1 MVKVELIFPIENYTL
16 YGEDLKLR
24 YKLVNNLKKYNVHQ
38 IVFSL
43 DGGEIIKDTE
53 LSGSYTFSSL
63 ANGEHTILG
72 YLSDINNKKIE
83 QSNFSITF
91 NVLFK
96 EHTPENVTW
105 QLSKSKLPEF
115 IQEDFKTFSRFIE
128 AYYEWLHKSNNPV
141 YTPFNSEFF
150 MDVDHT
156 PEIFLSRFRTQYL
169 NDFPANI
176 FDFSDTKNFKTIL
189 KNIKQFYRAKGTE
202 KSVKFLFRL
211 LYNSYVEFY
220 YPKKDLMRAS
230 GDLWVEP
237 VSIKI
242 KNIVPINA
250 FQLKNGVVYQTNAS
264 NAIISSA
271 RVLEVLAQKVADQTI
286 YELTIANII
295 GEFNGDLPLYAD
307 LKINDKDTTISADLL
322 TVISSIS
329 ITSNGL
335 RVGDQIVIQ
344 SSDST
349 DLNTGTGYF
358 GIIRETSLR
367 GLPLQIRTIDSGYN
381 YSGHQNLYKKSKN
394 GILSSI
400 LGSVNIGVLTQY
412 SGYYKTISSM
422 PSSSGKLQDNRKY
435 QELSYVLQT
444 ELNLFQYIEN
454 INRLVHPAGVGIF
467 GSFLVKRKFVAD
479 TNLNKQV
486 DDYYAPLIGNYLPY
500 TLNSS
505 VDLRNTGTFV
515 SDLYPGGFDP
525 TQPSPNENS
534 PTDYF
539 THNPVTSLSST
550 VAATKFRYIPEV
562 SDKTEIN
569 TYWIVFNN
577 PNILLD
583 NTALD
588 IKDITIRDLL
598 RIPLVNNIPTL

>member
-24 YKLVNNLKKYNVHQ
+24 YTLVNNLKKYNVHQ

-63 ANGEHTILG
+63 TDGEHKILG
-72 YLSDINNKKIE
+72 YLTDINNKKIE

-242 KNIVPINA
+242 KNIVSTNA

-295 GEFNGDLPLYAD
+295 GEFNGDLPIYAD
-307 LKINDKDTTISADLL
+307 LKINDTDTTISADLL

-335 RVGDQIVIQ
+335 RVGDQIVVQ

-358 GIIRETSLR
+358 GVIRETSLR
-367 GLPLQIRTIDSGYN
+367 GLPLKIRTIDSGYN
-381 YSGHQNLYKKSKN
+381 YSGQQNLYKKSKN

-400 LGSVNIGVLTQY
+400 SGSVSIGVLTQY

-486 DDYYAPLIGNYLPY
+486 DDYYSPLIGNYLPY

-505 VDLRNTGTFV
+505 VDLRNTGAFV
-515 SDLYPGGFDP
+515 SDLYPRGFDP
-525 TQPSPNENS
+525 TQALPNENS

-569 TYWIVFNN
+569 TYWIVFKN
-577 PNILLD
+577 PNILLN